1 MGRITHGRK
10 ISIFSDFSS
19 ETMQAG
25 RQNISVL
32 KMMKGEKSQPRILYL
47 EEISFKKTDKNT
59 DIFGQ
64 VKKKM
69 LKQDLFTNFTKFTN
83 LTKRCSLGR

>member
-64 VKKKM
+64 VKKKV
-69 LKQDLFTNFTKFTN
+69 KTRFVYKFYKIYKFN
-83 LTKRCSLGR
+83 KKNV